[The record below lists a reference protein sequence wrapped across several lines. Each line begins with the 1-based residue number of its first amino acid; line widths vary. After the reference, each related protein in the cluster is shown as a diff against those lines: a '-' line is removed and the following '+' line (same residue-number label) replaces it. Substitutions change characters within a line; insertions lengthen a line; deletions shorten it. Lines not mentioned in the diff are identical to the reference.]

1 MAQRAGES
9 FWPDFDDTGAEE
21 VLDEFL
27 NVLLDVEEP
36 DTAGGLP
43 HDHAAASRIASGAHA
58 GPSVGLPAAMIGGG
72 NWDDGHLGN
81 HPGNVPL
88 LGSIAAAPPH
98 DLSTEVAA
106 RASAFAAAGGGG
118 APSHPDVSPAIVP
131 PSSFNGAAK
140 PQGKQRLR
148 WTPQLHK
155 RFVEAVNR
163 LGGLDLA
170 TPKGVMQ
177 FMEVEGM
184 TIQHVK
190 SHLQKYRMQGG
201 SSDEFT
207 GGEKR
212 AREDTGGD
220 GAKRN
225 VARRRPSAAERSES
239 RKRAMEQKKKEERE
253 AAEAAA
259 AAASAAAAMQAAG
272 GVGATPAA
280 FGAPLADVSPLI
292 PSGGD
297 QAVGGGA
304 MPFAGGV
311 SAPPEAFGAPLANV
325 SPLISSGGEAAAGGG
340 NGLPDDRGDAA
351 ALSRFDGAGAA
362 DEVDRAL
369 MEQIQM
375 QTQLHDQLVRQR
387 ELQRAIEA
395 HGKYLESILER
406 RRRAQGGVEGENR
419 EQEPPPGPSGTWR

>member
-88 LGSIAAAPPH
+88 LGSIAARRAH
-98 DLSTEVAA
+98 LSTEDAA

-118 APSHPDVSPAIVP
+118 ALSHPDVSPAIVP

-163 LGGLDLA
+163 LRLDLA

-201 SSDEFT
+201 SSGTKFAARGESRR
-207 GGEKR
+207 GGYR
-212 AREDTGGD
+212 RG
-220 GAKRN
+220 GAKRK
-225 VARRRPSAAERSES
+225 SIAA
-239 RKRAMEQKKKEERE
+239 
-253 AAEAAA
+253 
-259 AAASAAAAMQAAG
+259 
-272 GVGATPAA
+272 
-280 FGAPLADVSPLI
+280 
-292 PSGGD
+292 
-297 QAVGGGA
+297 
-304 MPFAGGV
+304 
-311 SAPPEAFGAPLANV
+311 
-325 SPLISSGGEAAAGGG
+325 
-340 NGLPDDRGDAA
+340 
-351 ALSRFDGAGAA
+351 
-362 DEVDRAL
+362 
-369 MEQIQM
+369 
-375 QTQLHDQLVRQR
+375 
-387 ELQRAIEA
+387 
-395 HGKYLESILER
+395 
-406 RRRAQGGVEGENR
+406 
-419 EQEPPPGPSGTWR
+419 

>member
-225 VARRRPSAAERSES
+225 VARRRPSVHFFQR
-239 RKRAMEQKKKEERE
+239 RQPRPK
-253 AAEAAA
+253 
-259 AAASAAAAMQAAG
+259 G
-272 GVGATPAA
+272 
-280 FGAPLADVSPLI
+280 
-292 PSGGD
+292 
-297 QAVGGGA
+297 
-304 MPFAGGV
+304 
-311 SAPPEAFGAPLANV
+311 
-325 SPLISSGGEAAAGGG
+325 
-340 NGLPDDRGDAA
+340 
-351 ALSRFDGAGAA
+351 
-362 DEVDRAL
+362 
-369 MEQIQM
+369 
-375 QTQLHDQLVRQR
+375 TQ
-387 ELQRAIEA
+387 
-395 HGKYLESILER
+395 
-406 RRRAQGGVEGENR
+406 
-419 EQEPPPGPSGTWR
+419 

>member
-297 QAVGGGA
+297 
-304 MPFAGGV
+304 
-311 SAPPEAFGAPLANV
+311 
-325 SPLISSGGEAAAGGG
+325 AAAGGG